1 MKKLSNVL
9 VLCAPNGAPTPACH
23 ETILA
28 LHKAG
33 AVIQIGQCT
42 SDAALTRNKQAALA
56 YRHLMSSGGVVFD
69 WVFWLDGDMSAPPDA
84 VRLMI
89 SVARALTDGGVVPSI
104 SGMYV
109 NRHHPAGHLEV
120 AAFALNGAV
129 ERVVAVE
136 QLEPTAPGGKST
148 LLHLRCVP
156 ALTGLGCF
164 LQSAATFLAHYDE
177 SPRFVHTD
185 INNPIAAVCQAHL
198 IHASELGQWV
208 DVDRNA
214 DRAFWIAEDFDYCTR
229 ELEEGRMVY
238 VAPISW
244 AHDKVI
250 SLMPD
255 SRTVFPG
262 LLPPSPELDSTG

>member
-1 MKKLSNVL
+1 MGKLSNVL
-9 VLCAPNGAPTPACH
+9 VLCAPHGAPTPACSD
-23 ETILA
+23 TILA
-28 LHKAG
+28 LHQAG
-33 AVIQIGQCT
+33 AVIQLTQCT
-42 SDAALTRNKQAALA
+42 SDAALTRNRQATLA
-56 YRHLMSSGGVVFD
+56 QRSLISHGGEKFD
-69 WVFWLDGDMSAPPDA
+69 WVFWLDGDMSGPPDA

-89 SVARALTDGGVVPSI
+89 SVAQALTDGGVVPSI

-136 QLEPTAPGGKST
+136 RLEPAAPGAPT
-148 LLHLRCVP
+148 PLYLRCVP

-164 LQSAATFLAHYDE
+164 LQSRATFLAHYDE

-185 INNPIAAVCQAHL
+185 INSPIAAVCQAHL
-198 IHASELGQWV
+198 IHASELGEWV
-208 DVDRNA
+208 DVDRTA

-229 ELEEGRMVY
+229 ELEEGRMVF

-262 LLPPSPELDSTG
+262 LLAPRPELDSGG